1 MTSNPAPEIVL
12 LNESGIDV
20 PVSVTDIRAI
30 IDAVSI
36 SENVSFHLV
45 EVVYVD
51 QQRISTL
58 NSNYLGK
65 DYVTDIITFPYSAA
79 GQTSDIEVTLTCCAQ
94 RIEEQALE
102 FGSGRIS
109 EFCRV
114 IIHGLLHV
122 SGYNDQSENESIIM
136 KNREN
141 YYLDL
146 LNLD

>member
-65 DYVTDIITFPYSAA
+65 DYVTDIITFPYSPAD
-79 GQTSDIEVTLTCCAQ
+79 QTSDIEVTLTCCAQ